1 MKICTVPYFLSQKHY
16 LHENDLAKMWIFKV
30 KK

>member
-16 LHENDLAKMWIFKV
+16 LHESDLAKLVDFQS
-30 KK
+30 